1 MDHWVDPASFLQ
13 PDLRR
18 WLYALRLDGWH
29 PPHPPFVLPPFG
41 AVPLLISEPSLLY
54 LLRRCST

>member
-1 MDHWVDPASFLQ
+1 MEHRVDPAFLQ

-41 AVPLLISEPSLLY
+41 AVPLLISEFSLLY
-54 LLRRCST
+54 LWRRCST

>member
-1 MDHWVDPASFLQ
+1 MEHWVDPAFLQ

-18 WLYALRLDGWH
+18 WLYARRLDGWH
-29 PPHPPFVLPPFG
+29 PLHPPLVLPPFG